1 MIVINY
7 SHPLTGEQTA
17 QIASLAG
24 QAIERVIAVPVQMDT
39 AAPFAPQVASLV
51 METGLTA
58 EEWQTLPLLIVPP
71 ALNFGA
77 LALMAHLHGL
87 MGFFPA
93 IVRLKP
99 VPGAVPPRF
108 EVAELL
114 NLQSIREDARTA
126 R

>member
-1 MIVINY
+1 MIVINF
-7 SHPLTGEQTA
+7 SHPLTPDQ
-17 QIASLAG
+17 LAG
-24 QAIERVIAVPVQMDT
+24 IEALAKQAIERVIAVPVQMDT